1 MAPNIELTDDQIVL
15 ALIAAYKARGTD
27 MSAMFDDPLFDKLP
41 AATKIKAI
49 QNHAGT
55 IGEGIKPS
63 YGKVD
68 YSRIGA
74 NAILSIPKGA
84 KTGASIGAALSARS
98 GNLGVGAL
106 HGALMGGALTGLGG
120 AITGAFSSLEESA
133 RRKALK
139 QVLEAAGNNTSVDQA
154 VKALTTAHAG
164 ARAGTLR
171 KNILDRI
178 SGLVAEHSPGVVALV
193 LHAKPRTNK
202 EFLCLPTQ
210 SKTF

>member
-1 MAPNIELTDDQIVL
+1 MATNIELTDDQIVL
-15 ALIAAYKARGTD
+15 ALIAAYKSRGTD
-27 MSAMFDDPLFDKLP
+27 MSAMLDDPLFDKLP

-55 IGEGIKPS
+55 IGEGIKPG

-68 YSRIGA
+68 YTRIGA
-74 NAILSIPKGA
+74 NAILSIPRGA
-84 KTGASIGAALSARS
+84 LTGASIGAALAARS

-106 HGALMGGALTGLGG
+106 HGALVGGTLTGVGG
-120 AITGAFSSLEESA
+120 AITGAFSSLDETS

-139 QVLEAAGNNTSVDQA
+139 AVMETAGANGSTQNA

-164 ARAGTLR
+164 MRSNTLR

-178 SGLVAEHSPGVVALV
+178 SELISEHSHGVVAPV
-193 LHAKPRTNK
+193 LHAQDTRLQEMNTNINQ
-202 EFLCLPTQ
+202 FTQ
-210 SKTF
+210 